1 MADQEAEAVT
11 VPAVH
16 PRRAELARLVRVVA
30 LSAAEERR
38 TRFGDGLD
46 ELIGDAGLK
55 PETDGTVD
63 DFDVLKALRRAEP
76 PVAKGRS
83 IIGHLL
89 AEGVLATDLDTADD
103 AKRAATAL
111 SWLASETWLDGLSAL
126 PGLRDEASDEAL
138 ARLRAGLRD
147 VVASTDQAG
156 APRGRGAALAAALI
170 LTQLQDT
177 AALATVEDP
186 LVRALVSRP
195 SAATEASVEE
205 APVDV
210 PAGSTGAVKGE
221 LVPTPMHP
229 VWLFLSCV
237 TGFILLRWLWRFVY
251 RMLLRARRP
260 AAFSLE
266 ASGVKVTSDL
276 QLLGKPMRKAEVVIP
291 FDNLARAEREVRYP
305 RLAVYAG
312 LFMLAV
318 GTFAGA
324 SIFTDGARSGSPS
337 LMAIGAVVFGVGVV
351 LDVLLNVFVPA
362 RQGKHRLL
370 LVPRKGRALAIA
382 VEDEKAADRLLQQL
396 GRTVQPPTDLAS
408 SPAE

>member
-63 DFDVLKALRRAEP
+63 GFDVLKALRRAEP
-76 PVAKGRS
+76 PVANGRS
-83 IIGHLL
+83 IIGLLL
-89 AEGVLATDLDTADD
+89 AEGVVATDLDTADD

-111 SWLASETWLDGLSAL
+111 SWLASETWLDGLSAI
-126 PGLRDEASDEAL
+126 PSMRDELADEVL

-147 VVASTDQAG
+147 VVASMDQAG
-156 APRGRGAALAAALI
+156 APRGRGAALAAALT
-170 LTQLQDT
+170 LTQLHDT
-177 AALATVEDP
+177 DALVSVEDP
-186 LVRALVSRP
+186 LVRALMARP
-195 SAATEASVEE
+195 RAAVEATAEAAPTE
-205 APVDV
+205 V
-210 PAGSTGAVKGE
+210 PAGPSGPVQGE

-251 RMLLRARRP
+251 RTLLRARRP
-260 AAFSLE
+260 AAFSVE
-266 ASGVKVTSDL
+266 PTAVKVTSDF
-276 QLLGKPMRKAEVVIP
+276 QMLGKPMRKAEVVIP

-305 RLAVYAG
+305 RLAIYAG

-324 SIFTDGARSGSPS
+324 SVFTDGARSGSPS
-337 LMAIGAVVFGVGVV
+337 LMAIGAVIFGVGVV
-351 LDVLLNVFVPA
+351 LDVVLNVFVPG
-362 RQGKHRLL
+362 RKGKHRLL
-370 LVPRKGRALAIA
+370 LVPRKGRSLAIA
-382 VEDEKAADRLLQQL
+382 VDDEKAADRLLQQL
-396 GRTVQPPTDLAS
+396 GRAVQPTDLAS